1 MQVAAVGF
9 MNPMLIGL
17 NYSMIVSVNGA
28 MQNLTWDYK
37 NPDGSDQG
45 AICRQNQGAVNADPG
60 NYTARRL
67 RLTQLE
73 SLGTNFAQNRRFV
86 SPYYWA
92 PQCWGYKVVQLFPE
106 TGAGTIT
113 VNSAG

>member
-1 MQVAAVGF
+1 MKVSRFFIWKAKFKMQVVAVGF

-60 NYTARRL
+60 KLHCT
-67 RLTQLE
+67 
-73 SLGTNFAQNRRFV
+73 SFALNTIGI
-86 SPYYWA
+86 A
-92 PQCWGYKVVQLFPE
+92 GY
-106 TGAGTIT
+106 
-113 VNSAG
+113 